1 MSCKNALAKLVH
13 QHNMQNVDTSNDE
26 RKVDQEYQKF
36 KRKQN

>member
-1 MSCKNALAKLVH
+1 MQVH
-13 QHNMQNVDTSNDE
+13 QYKMQNVDTSDDE